1 LGADLERDRLEHRIR
16 RVTVAITA
24 LHQRASEHRAEL
36 GTIPRQLGQAIADFE
51 AQIAAIN
58 ARLRDLTPSS
68 VHPAIEGSGPPR
80 PSSRSRAGARSHEIA
95 QRASAG
101 SGSTEPCQLAA
112 IGEADGP
119 AARDRLHDD
128 REGFHRGPHDRAAPE
143 ANLHAWR
150 RNR

>member
-80 PSSRSRAGARSHEIA
+80 PLVALTGQRSLPRDS
-95 QRASAG
+95 
-101 SGSTEPCQLAA
+101 
-112 IGEADGP
+112 
-119 AARDRLHDD
+119 AARERGLWVH
-128 REGFHRGPHDRAAPE
+128 GTVPVGGHR
-143 ANLHAWR
+143 
-150 RNR
+150 